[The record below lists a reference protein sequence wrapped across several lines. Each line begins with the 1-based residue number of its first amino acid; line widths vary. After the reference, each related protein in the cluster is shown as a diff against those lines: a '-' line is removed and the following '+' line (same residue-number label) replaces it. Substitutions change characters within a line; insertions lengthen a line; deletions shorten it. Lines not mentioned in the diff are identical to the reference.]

1 MKIGLCGFPKV
12 GKTSVFEAITGLV
25 SDAHAHSTNIAA
37 VPVPDQR
44 LDRLFADFPKSRK
57 VQAKIEY
64 LDPYLHEPG
73 PDDAI
78 GPSLNAVKSTSV
90 LALVVRGFEN
100 PNVPYVFQSI
110 DMKHAVAV
118 SVERMFEADT
128 VVCERRLEKID
139 VMYRK
144 AKSDDLVRERAVIVK
159 CLDHLR
165 GGSPLSQLEL
175 HPEERAVIQGIGF
188 LTAKPLMIVLNV
200 DEKDASTERL
210 DNIAAEFT
218 PLAPRYATVVALC
231 ARLERELLELDA
243 QDRAMFMQDAGLT
256 SLAQERVIRASYEA
270 TGTICF
276 FTIGDDEVRAWPL
289 RAGTTAAKA
298 AGTVH
303 TDMERGFIRAEVISF
318 DDYVKAGSMR
328 EVKAQKLNRLEGK
341 DYVVA
346 DGDIIEFRFHV

>member
-12 GKTSVFEAITGLV
+12 GKTSVFDAVTGLV

-44 LDRLFADFPKSRK
+44 LDRLFADFQKSRK

-64 LDPYLHEPG
+64 FDPYLHEPG
-73 PDDAI
+73 PEDTI
-78 GPSLNAVKSTSV
+78 GPSLNAVKGASV
-90 LALVVRGFEN
+90 LGLVVRGFEN
-100 PNVPYVFQSI
+100 PNVPNVFHSI
-110 DMKHAVAV
+110 DMKRAVAV
-118 SVERMFEADT
+118 SVERMFEADII
-128 VVCERRLEKID
+128 VCERRVEKID

-144 AKSDDLVRERAVIVK
+144 AKSDDLERERAIIVK

-175 HPEERAVIQGIGF
+175 SPDERAAIQGIEF
-188 LTAKPLMIVLNV
+188 LTAKPILIVLNV

-210 DNIAAEFT
+210 EKIAAEFK
-218 PLAPRYATVVALC
+218 PLAPQYASVVAIC
-231 ARLERELLELDA
+231 ARLERDLLELEEE
-243 QDRAMFMQDAGLT
+243 DRAMFMQDAGLT
-256 SLAQERVIRASYEA
+256 CLAQERIIRASYDA

-289 RAGTTAAKA
+289 RAGTTAIKA

-303 TDMERGFIRAEVISF
+303 TDMTRGFIRAEVIAL

-328 EVKAQKLNRLEGK
+328 EIKAQKLNRLEGK
-341 DYVVA
+341 DYVVV